1 MLDFVSIKA
10 ELDGAGTDLHKIE
23 EIYARVHAEI
33 EAAPADKR
41 AALEAKYYDLCNEQA
56 SRAKQALDAH
66 AHAAKAGSSG
76 RNKKAHGLQRSDRN
90 ATITAKSTKDHSLNS

>member
-41 AALEAKYYDLCNEQA
+41 AALEAKFYDLCNEQA
-56 SRAKQALDAH
+56 SRGSRRLTLTPTLQKPS
-66 AHAAKAGSSG
+66 SSG
-76 RNKKAHGLQRSDRN
+76 LNKSPLSPSTPRCLARKASF
-90 ATITAKSTKDHSLNS
+90 S

>member
-10 ELDGAGTDLHKIE
+10 ELDDAGTDLHKIE
-23 EIYARVHAEI
+23 GIYARVHAEI

-41 AALEAKYYDLCNEQA
+41 GALEAKFFDLCNEQA

-66 AHAAKAGSSG
+66 ANAAKAVFE
-76 RNKKAHGLQRSDRN
+76 RP
-90 ATITAKSTKDHSLNS
+90 

>member
-1 MLDFVSIKA
+1 MAHEVAATGYSRKEDRGGEDNRMLDFASIKA

-33 EAAPADKR
+33 EIAPTDKR
-41 AALEAKYYDLCNEQA
+41 AALEAKFYDLCNEQA

-66 AHAAKAGSSG
+66 ANAAKAIFE
-76 RNKKAHGLQRSDRN
+76 RS
-90 ATITAKSTKDHSLNS
+90 